1 MRLPD
6 WHERYILQAGWTRN
20 LRSFLLNKLGVQS
33 GNTLLEV
40 GSGTGALIQDFR
52 AMRAK
57 PFALDLDFNRMAFA
71 KAKVSNLA
79 GVCAD
84 GVNIPIANHVFNF
97 TVCHYLLL
105 WASDPL
111 AILKEMVRV
120 TRKGGAVI
128 AFAEPDYASRI
139 DYPEIFSQIG
149 DLQNHSLDFQGID
162 LKMGRKLGHLF
173 RQSGLDDVKL
183 GLLAG
188 EWRKPSEEVFDAEW
202 NVIAWDLGGFAPV
215 DEILLLK
222 ETAKTSWLSGEA
234 TVFIP
239 TFYAYGLV
247 K

>member
-6 WHERYILQAGWTRN
+6 WHDRFLLQAGWTKN
-20 LRSFLLNKLGVQS
+20 LRSFLLNKLGVKPGS
-33 GNTLLEV
+33 TLLEV
-40 GSGTGALIQDFR
+40 GSGTGALIRDFR
-52 AMRAK
+52 AMHAN
-57 PFALDLDFNRMAFA
+57 PFAVDIDLHRMLFA
-71 KAKVSNLA
+71 RTLINDLP
-79 GVCAD
+79 GVCGD
-84 GVNIPIANHVFNF
+84 GVNLPIKSQVFHF
-97 TVCHYLLL
+97 SVCHYLLL

-120 TRKGGAVI
+120 TRKGGSVI

-149 DLQNHSLDFQGID
+149 DLQNHSINFQGID

-188 EWRKPSEEVFDAEW
+188 EWRRPSEEVFEAEW
-202 NVIAWDLGGFAPV
+202 NVIAWDLGGFV
-215 DEILLLK
+215 RVEEIISLK
-222 ETAKTSWLSGEA
+222 EKAKASWLSGEA

-239 TFYAYGLV
+239 TFYAYGIV

>member
-6 WHERYILQAGWTRN
+6 WHDRYALQAGWTKN
-20 LRSFLLNKLGVQS
+20 LRNYFLNKLGVQP

-52 AMRAK
+52 NIRAI
-57 PFALDLDFNRMAFA
+57 PFALDIDYHRMAFA
-71 KAKVSNLA
+71 RTKVSNLP

-84 GVNIPIANHVFNF
+84 GVNIPVSNHMFNF
-97 TVCHYLLL
+97 SVCHYLLL
-105 WASDPL
+105 WAADPL

-149 DLQNHSLDFQGID
+149 DLQNRSINFQGID
-162 LKMGRKLGHLF
+162 LQMGRKLGHLF
-173 RQSGLDDVKL
+173 RESGLVEVKL

-202 NVIAWDLGGFAPV
+202 NIIAWDLGGFVPIE
-215 DEILLLK
+215 EIISLK
-222 ETAKTSWLSGEA
+222 EKAKASWLSGEA

-239 TFYAYGLV
+239 TFYAYGII

>member
-6 WHERYILQAGWTRN
+6 WHERYQLQAGWTKN
-20 LRSFLLNKLGVQS
+20 LRSFLLNKLGVQP

-40 GSGTGALIQDFR
+40 GSGTGALFQDFR
-52 AMRAK
+52 SMRAK
-57 PFALDLDFNRMAFA
+57 PFGLDIDLDRMAFA
-71 KAKVSNLA
+71 KTKVSHLP
-79 GVCAD
+79 GVCGD
-84 GVNIPIANHVFNF
+84 GVNLPIVTHVFNF

-111 AILKEMVRV
+111 SILKEMVRV

-139 DYPEIFSQIG
+139 DYPEIFAQIG
-149 DLQNHSLDFQGID
+149 DLQNYSLKFQGID
-162 LKMGRKLGHLF
+162 LKMGRQLGHLF
-173 RQSGLDDVKL
+173 RQSGLDEVKL

-188 EWRKPSEEVFDAEW
+188 EWREPSEEVFEAEW
-202 NVIAWDLGGFAPV
+202 NVIAWDLGGFVPI
-215 DEILLLK
+215 EEIILLK
-222 ETAKTSWLSGEA
+222 GKAKASWLSGEA

-239 TFYAYGLV
+239 TFYAYGIV